1 MKLVELHTKADQL
14 SGSYYLGYL
23 VYQSADAATL
33 ISLDD
38 DANAGGVLVINN
50 QDILT
55 SVDESPSLAY
65 CQHLID
71 EGKSTDPFA
80 LMPLN
85 QELLKTPLTSLSAAS
100 QAALEKD
107 LVVNI
112 TLTSGI
118 VYTGIIAL
126 AGPTEIQLKQIGD
139 DYELDPLCLVIPLS
153 AISSLELNAPLNK
166 LWKKYQVVKEQFAG
180 QNPYGLVELYLDWL
194 DDARFG
200 SCLLGLVLDQSDQ
213 FLLFESLNDYG
224 QLESICLVN
233 REDVVHESVN
243 SAAIDFSSFLVA
255 YNQKNEIFDPGHL
268 GKLAQSLDHVPTVR
282 EVIEKAGKQLVS
294 VDDYELAG
302 ENLGYVTAVDE
313 AGFTIEDP
321 ESGQEVSHLFE
332 NVCALDLA
340 STELEKMREFLA
352 AQNQ

>member
-1 MKLVELHTKADQL
+1 M
-14 SGSYYLGYL
+14 
-23 VYQSADAATL
+23 
-33 ISLDD
+33 
-38 DANAGGVLVINN
+38 
-50 QDILT
+50 
-55 SVDESPSLAY
+55 
-65 CQHLID
+65 
-71 EGKSTDPFA
+71 
-80 LMPLN
+80 
-85 QELLKTPLTSLSAAS
+85 TSLSAAS

-139 DYELDPLCLVIPLS
+139 DYELNPLCLVIPLS

-166 LWKKYQVVKEQFAG
+166 LWKKYQAVKEQFAS

-194 DDARFG
+194 DDDRFG
-200 SCLLGLVLDQSDQ
+200 SCLLGRVLDQSDH

-233 REDVVHESVN
+233 REDVIHETVN

-268 GKLAQSLDHVPTVR
+268 GKLAQSLDHVPTAR

-302 ENLGYVTAVDE
+302 ENLGYVTAVNEE
-313 AGFTIEDP
+313 AFTIEDP